1 MTFKTAGLA
10 EAAGQ
15 LRPRG
20 KDAGV
25 RQGGLPGD
33 ELGEKTQKQFPLVP
47 GSGNCLPL
55 DLLAHTQWAMLTQGQ
70 GPVIGTGHLRVAIQ
84 MKLSR

>member
-10 EAAGQ
+10 EAVGQ
-15 LRPRG
+15 LRPWGKGCRG
-20 KDAGV
+20 EA
-25 RQGGLPGD
+25 GLPGD
-33 ELGEKTQKQFPLVP
+33 KLREKTQKQLLLVP

-55 DLLAHTQWAMLTQGQ
+55 DLLAHAQWATLAQEQ
-70 GPVIGTGHLRVAIQ
+70 GPVIGTGHLTVAIQ

>member
-15 LRPRG
+15 LRPQG
-20 KDAGV
+20 KDA
-25 RQGGLPGD
+25 GD
-33 ELGEKTQKQFPLVP
+33 ELGEKTQQQLPLVP

-70 GPVIGTGHLRVAIQ
+70 GPVIGTGHLMVGIQ